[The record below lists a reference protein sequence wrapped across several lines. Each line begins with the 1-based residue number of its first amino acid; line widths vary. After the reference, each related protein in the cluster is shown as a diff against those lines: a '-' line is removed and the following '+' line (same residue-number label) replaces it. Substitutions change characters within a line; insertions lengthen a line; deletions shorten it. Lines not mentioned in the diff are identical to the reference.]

1 MPPCP
6 PNAFVEI
13 KSIKLEINFSFHPSK
28 LKSGL
33 WLVDS
38 LLGQLIRS
46 LVYKT
51 LMPPSFLHQNLW
63 IVALHFKL
71 TNHFSHVYMIRQK
84 IVVYPEMI
92 GKSNFVYYW
101 LPIFSKKNFTLR
113 KLKLEDFLMDSDRF
127 SIFAQISWWWAR
139 ILPYINR
146 NNKVQILY

>member
-1 MPPCP
+1 MPP

-13 KSIKLEINFSFHPSK
+13 KSIKLEITFSFHPSK

-63 IVALHFKL
+63 IVALHFNL
-71 TNHFSHVYMIRQK
+71 TNHFSQVYMIRQK

-101 LPIFSKKNFTLR
+101 LPIFSKKKFHFEEVETRGFPDGFGSIFNFRT
-113 KLKLEDFLMDSDRF
+113 DFLMMS
-127 SIFAQISWWWAR
+127 QN
-139 ILPYINR
+139 LT
-146 NNKVQILY
+146 LYQPQQ

>member
-1 MPPCP
+1 MPP

-13 KSIKLEINFSFHPSK
+13 KSIKLEITFSFHPSK

-46 LVYKT
+46 LVYTKHLCLLAFCIKICESLQFT
-51 LMPPSFLHQNLW
+51 LSWQITL
-63 IVALHFKL
+63 V
-71 TNHFSHVYMIRQK
+71 MIRQK

-101 LPIFSKKNFTLR
+101 LPIFSKKKFHFEEVETRGFPDGFGSIFNFRT
-113 KLKLEDFLMDSDRF
+113 DFLMMS
-127 SIFAQISWWWAR
+127 QN
-139 ILPYINR
+139 LT
-146 NNKVQILY
+146 LYQPQQ

>member
-46 LVYKT
+46 LVY
-51 LMPPSFLHQNLW
+51 
-63 IVALHFKL
+63 
-71 TNHFSHVYMIRQK
+71 FSHVYMIRQK